1 MSNPTNTDT
10 NGNNETVGNTNGAS
24 TSGHGVTSATT
35 SKVGRKS
42 SEIWS
47 VADVLRGT
55 FKPAEYIRAVLP
67 FIVLRRFDS
76 VLKQKGNN
84 DAVAEAYEAAKDDY
98 SAEKL
103 DTYLK
108 NKAGLSYYNTG
119 KHTLAGLL
127 ADPDN
132 LKTNLLTYINNYSP
146 SVVSI
151 MNNFS
156 FRETIDKLDK
166 FGLLY
171 SVVERFANMDLSLH
185 DVNNP
190 EGLTNIEMGY
200 VFEDLLRRFSEMT
213 NETAG
218 EHYTPRSIVQLC
230 AELAIAL
237 DDELD
242 GTEVFKSVYDPTAGT
257 GGMLT
262 VAEETIKQRHPNLD
276 VRLYG
281 QELNPESFAIA
292 QADLLI
298 KGHDSEGIT
307 LGNTLTEDKHA
318 GKTFSYV
325 LANPPYGVSWKHEE
339 KYVKE
344 EATQQGFNGRFGA
357 GTPSVSDGSLLFVQ
371 HMISKLDQNGGRIA
385 VVLNGSPLTNG
396 DAGSGESNIRKWIL
410 DNDLLVAIVALPTDM
425 FYNTGIK
432 TYIWLL
438 DNTKEERRKGKVQ
451 FIDASGQFFKM
462 KKALGN
468 KRNDMKETHIEWVK
482 GLYNSFDKADSE
494 FSIVVSNADLMFR
507 KVTVDVPQVD
517 ENGNVVKDK
526 KGNPVVDKSQR
537 DSEKIPFSEDIEE
550 YMKREVLPHVPN
562 AIWDEGKIGAEFPL
576 DQYFYKYEPLPSTE
590 EIKADLD
597 KSVAKIQ
604 SLMKEIFG

>member
-1 MSNPTNTDT
+1 MTNFEGELDPIAEGIENPATASNYQTA
-10 NGNNETVGNTNGAS
+10 TV
-24 TSGHGVTSATT
+24 
-35 SKVGRKS
+35 SKVSRKS
-42 SEIWS
+42 SEIWG

-76 VLKQKGNN
+76 VLIQQGTHA
-84 DAVAEAYEAAKDDY
+84 AVTAAYEAAKDDY

-103 DTYLK
+103 DTFLK
-108 NKAGLSYYNTG
+108 GKAGLNYYNTG
-119 KHTLAGLL
+119 NLTLEGLL
-127 ADPDN
+127 SDPDN
-132 LKTNLLTYINNYSP
+132 LKNNLLAYINSYSP

-156 FRETIDKLDK
+156 FKETIEKLEK
-166 FGLLY
+166 FGLLFG
-171 SVVERFANMDLSLH
+171 VVERFANMDLSLYSEK
-185 DVNNP
+185 NP
-190 EGLTNIEMGY
+190 NGLTNIEMGY

-230 AELAIAL
+230 AELAIGL

-262 VAEETIKQRHPNLD
+262 VGEETIKHRYPNLD
-276 VRLYG
+276 VKLYG

-307 LGNTLTEDKHA
+307 LGNTLTEDKHN
-318 GKTFSYV
+318 GKKFSYV

-344 EATQQGFNGRFGA
+344 ESEKLGFNGRFGA

-371 HMISKLDQNGGRIA
+371 HMISKLDEKGRCA

-396 DAGSGESNIRKWIL
+396 DAGSGESSIRKWIL
-410 DNDLLVAIVALPTDM
+410 DNDLLVAIIALPTDM

-432 TYIWLL
+432 TYIWVL
-438 DNTKEERRKGKVQ
+438 DRTKEERRKGKVQ
-451 FIDASGQFFKM
+451 FVDASGQFFKM
-462 KKALGN
+462 KKALGS
-468 KRNDMKETHIEWVK
+468 KRNDMSQEQVDWVK
-482 GLYNSFDKADSE
+482 KQYEAFDKANSE
-494 FSIVVSNADLMFR
+494 FSKVVTNEDLMFR
-507 KVTVDVPQVD
+507 KVTVDVAEVD
-517 ENGNVVKDK
+517 ANGNTVKDK

-537 DSEKIPFSEDIEE
+537 DTEKVPFTEDIAE

-562 AIWDEGKIGAEFPL
+562 AIWDEGKVGAEFPL
-576 DQYFYKYEPLPSTE
+576 DQYFYKYEPLPTTE
-590 EIKADLD
+590 EVKESLD
-597 KSVAKIQ
+597 KSVASIQ
-604 SLMKEIFG
+604 SMMKEIFE

>member
-1 MSNPTNTDT
+1 MTNFEGELNPIADAIENAPSASNYQT
-10 NGNNETVGNTNGAS
+10 
-24 TSGHGVTSATT
+24 GVAA
-35 SKVGRKS
+35 KVSRKS
-42 SEIWS
+42 SEIWG

-76 VLKQKGNN
+76 VLMQNGNH
-84 DAVAEAYEAAKDDY
+84 DAVVEAYESAKDMY

-103 DTYLK
+103 DTFLK
-108 NKAGLSYYNTG
+108 SKSGLSYYNTG
-119 KHTLAGLL
+119 KFTLAGLL
-127 ADPDN
+127 SDPDN
-132 LKTNLLTYINNYSP
+132 LKSNLLAYINSYSP
-146 SVVSI
+146 SVVSV

-156 FRETIDKLDK
+156 FKETIEKLDK

-171 SVVERFANMDLSLH
+171 GVVERFANMDLSLYSES
-185 DVNNP
+185 NP

-230 AELAIAL
+230 AELAIGL

-262 VAEETIKQRHPNLD
+262 VGEETIKERYPSLD
-276 VRLYG
+276 VHLFG

-298 KGHDSEGIT
+298 KGHDSEGIA
-307 LGNTLTEDKHA
+307 LGNTLTEDKHS
-318 GKTFSYV
+318 GKKFSYI

-339 KYVKE
+339 QYVKE
-344 EATQQGFNGRFGA
+344 ECEKLGFNGRFGA

-371 HMISKLDQNGGRIA
+371 HMISKLDEKGRIA

-410 DNDLLVAIVALPTDM
+410 DNDLLVAIIKLPTDM
-425 FYNTGIK
+425 FYNTGIT
-432 TYIWLL
+432 TYIWVL

-451 FIDASGQFFKM
+451 FIDASAQFFKM

-468 KRNDMKETHIEWVK
+468 KRNDMNETHIEWVK
-482 GLYNSFDKADSE
+482 ALYNEFDKADSE
-494 FSIVVSNADLMFR
+494 FSKVVSNADLMFR

-517 ENGNVVKDK
+517 EDGNPVIDK

-537 DSEKIPFSEDIEE
+537 DTEKVPFSEDITE
-550 YMKREVLPHVPN
+550 YMKREVLPHVKDAVWN
-562 AIWDEGKIGAEFPL
+562 EGKIGAEFPL

-590 EIKADLD
+590 EIKAGLD
-597 KSVAKIQ
+597 QSVAKIQ

>member
-1 MSNPTNTDT
+1 MTEFEGELNPIVDTIENAHNASNYQT
-10 NGNNETVGNTNGAS
+10 GA
-24 TSGHGVTSATT
+24 AA
-35 SKVGRKS
+35 KVGRKS
-42 SEIWS
+42 AEIWA
-47 VADVLRGT
+47 VADVLRGR
-55 FKPAEYIRAVLP
+55 FKSAEYIRTVLP

-76 VLKQKGNN
+76 VLMQKGNHN
-84 DAVAEAYEAAKDDY
+84 AVVAAYEAAKDMY

-103 DTYLK
+103 DTFLK

-119 KHTLAGLL
+119 KFTLAGLL
-127 ADPDN
+127 SDPDN
-132 LKTNLLTYINNYSP
+132 LKSNLLAYINSYSP

-151 MNNFS
+151 MNNFR
-156 FRETIDKLDK
+156 FKETIEQLEKSN
-166 FGLLY
+166 LLFNF
-171 SVVERFANMDLSLH
+171 VQLFANMDLSLYSES
-185 DVNNP
+185 NP
-190 EGLTNIEMGY
+190 GGLTNIEMGY

-230 AELAIAL
+230 AELAIGL

-262 VAEETIKQRHPNLD
+262 VGEETIKERYPNLD
-276 VRLYG
+276 VRLFG

-298 KGHDSEGIT
+298 KGHDSEGIA
-307 LGNTLTEDKHA
+307 LGNTLTEDKHS
-318 GKTFSYV
+318 GKKFSYI

-344 EATQQGFNGRFGA
+344 ECEKLGFNGRFGA

-371 HMISKLDQNGGRIA
+371 HMISKLDEKGRIA

-410 DNDLLVAIVALPTDM
+410 DNDLLVAIIKLPTDM
-425 FYNTGIK
+425 FYNTGIT
-432 TYIWLL
+432 TYIWVI

-468 KRNDMKETHIEWVK
+468 KRNDMNETHIDWVK
-482 GLYNSFDKADSE
+482 AIYNEFDKADSE
-494 FSIVVSNADLMFR
+494 FSKLVSNADLMFR

-537 DSEKIPFSEDIEE
+537 DTEKVPFSEDITE
-550 YMKREVLPHVPN
+550 YMKREVLPHVEG

-590 EIKADLD
+590 EIKAELD
-597 KSVAKIQ
+597 QSVAKIQ